1 MSEDI
6 VIADHEKFNRIIQ
19 RLAYQI
25 IENHNKDMEN
35 LVIIGLQ
42 PRGVYLANRI
52 SEQLKNFNPQLNIPC
67 GFLDITFYRD
77 DFRRKDY
84 NIIPSATNI
93 DFIVENKK
101 VILMDDVLY
110 TGRTIRAGLDALMAF
125 GRPES
130 VELMTLVDRRFKRN
144 LPIQADYI
152 GLSVDSLNQE
162 RVRVLWKEIKSQDQ
176 IILYRKKDNA

>member
-1 MSEDI
+1 MSENI
-6 VIADHEKFNRIIQ
+6 VIADQEKFNRIVQ

-25 IENHNKDMEN
+25 LENHNTHIQDV
-35 LVIIGLQ
+35 VIIGLQ

-52 SEQLKNFNPQLNIPC
+52 QAHLNHIIQDFHVPC
-67 GFLDITFYRD
+67 GYLDITFYRD

-84 NIIPSATNI
+84 NIIPSATSI
-93 DFIVENKK
+93 DFIVENKH

-110 TGRTIRAGLDALMAF
+110 TGRTIRAGLDALMAY
-125 GRPES
+125 GRPQK

-152 GLSVDSLNQE
+152 GLSVDSLNHE
-162 RVRVLWKEIKSQDQ
+162 RVRVLWKEIKSEDQ
-176 IILYRKKDNA
+176 IILYRTEENA